1 MSRQKR
7 KGDGYEREL
16 AAWLNTNVYKEE
28 RCERTPLSGGG
39 KSGMG
44 YGNADLLGTPEI
56 FVEAKRV
63 EKLAWRDAL
72 AQAERNAHGK
82 KTDQIP
88 IVITR
93 RNREATEDSVVF
105 LRLSAFSE
113 LYQAFLRERLK
124 L

>member
-16 AAWLNTNVYKEE
+16 AAWLNTNVYKEQ

-39 KSGMG
+39 KHGMG
-44 YGNADLLGTPEI
+44 YGDADLLGTPEI

-63 EKLAWRDAL
+63 EKLAWREAL
-72 AQAERNAHGK
+72 AQSERNAHGK

-105 LRLSAFSE
+105 LRLSTFSKM
-113 LYQAFLRERLK
+113 YAAFLRENLK

>member
-1 MSRQKR
+1 
-7 KGDGYEREL
+7 
-16 AAWLNTNVYKEE
+16 
-28 RCERTPLSGGG
+28 
-39 KSGMG
+39 MG

-56 FVEAKRV
+56 FVETKRV

-72 AQAERNAHGK
+72 AQAERNVRGK
-82 KTDQIP
+82 KIDQIP